1 MAAGSGVA
9 TLGIPGSPG
18 VPEGTVADTLV
29 APFNDLAA
37 VEQVIAA
44 HGRDLAA
51 VIVEPVAGNMGCVA
65 PRDGY
70 LEALRDLTTR
80 RGRAARSSTR

>member
-29 APFNDLAA
+29 APFNDLAGA
-37 VEQVIAA
+37 SSALFAA
-44 HGRDLAA
+44 HGDDIAA
-51 VIVEPVAGNMGCVA
+51 VIVEPVVRQHGLRR
-65 PRDGY
+65 PRATATSQG
-70 LEALRDLTTR
+70 LRDDHADA
-80 RGRAARSSTR
+80 RARC